1 MLKYIKPTLIPFY
14 LISIFSIFW
23 LLFIY
28 KGNFI
33 NLWITPNQIGYRY
46 YIAEDYINASKSFED
61 ISFRGASLYRAG
73 EFKKAKS
80 IYMLLTDRDSRYNL
94 GNSYLMMGKYEKAIK
109 AYDIALQIDPNFIEA
124 KENRELAKARAELL
138 NVDNDGEQGVGEL
151 GADEIIYDNKA
162 SKGVEDTVE
171 GKKEGS
177 NQQNWLDRIETS
189 PKEFL
194 KRKFGYQYNMR
205 DKNE

>member
-1 MLKYIKPTLIPFY
+1 MAK
-14 LISIFSIFW
+14 
-23 LLFIY
+23 
-28 KGNFI
+28 
-33 NLWITPNQIGYRY
+33 
-46 YIAEDYINASKSFED
+46 DYMSASKSFED

-80 IYMLLTDRDSRYNL
+80 IYMLLTNRDSRYNL
-94 GNSYLMMGKYEKAIK
+94 GNSYLMMGKYEEAIK

-124 KENRELAKARAELL
+124 TENRALAKARKELL
-138 NVDNDGEQGVGEL
+138 DVPNDGEQGVGEL
-151 GADEIIYDNKA
+151 GADEIVYDNKD

-177 NQQNWLDRIETS
+177 NQENWLDRIETS

-194 KRKFGYQYNMR
+194 KYKFGYQYSRR

>member
-1 MLKYIKPTLIPFY
+1 MAKNINPTLIPFY
-14 LISIFSIFW
+14 LISIFSILW

-33 NLWITPNQIGYRY
+33 NLWITPNQKGYKQ
-46 YIAEDYINASKSFED
+46 YIAKDYISASKSFED

-73 EFKKAKS
+73 KFEKAKF
-80 IYMLLTDRDSRYNL
+80 IYILMSDRDSRYNL
-94 GNSYLMMGKYEKAIK
+94 GNSYLMMGKYEEAIK

-124 KENRELAKARAELL
+124 TENRALAKARKELL
-138 NVDNDGEQGVGEL
+138 DVPNDGEQGVGEL
-151 GADEIIYDNKA
+151 GADEIVYDNKD

-177 NQQNWLDRIETS
+177 NQENWLDRIETS

-194 KRKFGYQYNMR
+194 KYKFGYQYSRR

>member
-1 MLKYIKPTLIPFY
+1 MPKHINPTLIPFY
-14 LISIFSIFW
+14 LISILSLFW

-46 YIAEDYINASKSFED
+46 YIAEDYINASKSFEN

-73 EFKKAKS
+73 EFEKAKS
-80 IYMLLTDRDSRYNL
+80 IYILRSDRDSRYNL
-94 GNSYLMMGKYEKAIK
+94 GNSYLMMGRYEEAIK

-124 KENRELAKARAELL
+124 TENRALAKARKELL
-138 NVDNDGEQGVGEL
+138 DIANDGEQGVGEL
-151 GADEIIYDNKA
+151 GADEIVYDNKA

-171 GKKEGS
+171 GKP
-177 NQQNWLDRIETS
+177 L
-189 PKEFL
+189 L
-194 KRKFGYQYNMR
+194 KS
-205 DKNE
+205 DKR

>member
-1 MLKYIKPTLIPFY
+1 MIKHINPTLIPFY

-33 NLWITPNQIGYRY
+33 NLWITPNQMGYRQY
-46 YIAEDYINASKSFED
+46 MAKDSINASKSFED
-61 ISFRGASLYRAG
+61 ISFRGASLYILM
-73 EFKKAKS
+73 S
-80 IYMLLTDRDSRYNL
+80 DRDSRYNL
-94 GNSYLMMGKYEKAIK
+94 GNSYLMMGKYEEAIK

-124 KENRELAKARAELL
+124 IENRELAKARAELL
-138 NVDNDGEQGVGEL
+138 NVENDGEQGVGEL
-151 GADEIIYDNKA
+151 GADEIVYDNKA

-171 GKKEGS
+171 SKQERS
-177 NQQNWLDRIETS
+177 NQNWLDRIETS

-194 KRKFGYQYNMR
+194 KRKFGYQQSMR